1 MTQFQ
6 FELVSPEKKIMS
18 EPVTMAV
25 IPGAEGD
32 FGVLS
37 GHMPLVATVRCGVV
51 EIYRDNTHDVSDRIF
66 IAGGF
71 ADVTGD
77 NCTLLAEQAINVND
91 LNKADISAQ
100 IAQAGDDLN
109 LAEGAIDKRKFQKRL
124 DVLNAMLAALDDK
137 AA

>member
-6 FELVSPEKKIMS
+6 FELVSPEKKILS

-37 GHMPLVATVRCGVV
+37 GHMPLVATVRTGVV
-51 EIYRDNTHDVSDRIF
+51 EIYRDNMNDVSQRIF

-71 ADVTGD
+71 ADVSGD
-77 NCTLLAEQAINVND
+77 NCTLLAEQAVNVND
-91 LNKADISAQ
+91 LDKADIETQ
-100 IAQAGDDLN
+100 IAQANENLS
-109 LAEGAIDKRKFQKRL
+109 LAEGQADKRKFQKQL
-124 DVLNAMLAALDDK
+124 DVLNAMLQFL
-137 AA
+137 